1 MKNKGTSFGE
11 IMIVFLIISVAL
23 IVFLRITSDYLK
35 SLIFVKE
42 FFVLNSLLQSK
53 YQLLIAYRNKA
64 LERPFG
70 VETIEPAIWPN
81 FPNNFCI
88 NFNTSTRKI
97 EVNSASFCEF
107 KLINGQKLN
116 YATYTIS
123 STSSNDYYIFSIS
136 AYDRFRRISSEIKN
150 IYITRW
156 HPAF

>member
-35 SLIFVKE
+35 SLVFVKE
-42 FFVLNSLLQSK
+42 FFILNSLLQSK

-70 VETIEPAIWPN
+70 GETIQTAVWPS

-88 NFNTSTRKI
+88 DFDASTGKI
-97 EVNSASFCEF
+97 NVNSASTCEF
-107 KLINGQKLN
+107 KLINGLRLN
-116 YATYTIS
+116 YAKYTIS
-123 STSSNDYYIFSIS
+123 SAPFNDYYIFSIR
-136 AYDRFRRISSEIKN
+136 AYDRLRRISSEIEN
-150 IYITRW
+150 IYITKW